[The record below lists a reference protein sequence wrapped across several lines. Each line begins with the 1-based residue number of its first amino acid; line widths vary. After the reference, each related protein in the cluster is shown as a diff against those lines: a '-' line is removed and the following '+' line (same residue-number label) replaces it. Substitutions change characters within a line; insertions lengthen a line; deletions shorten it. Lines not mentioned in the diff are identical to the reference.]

1 MIKLLDLLR
10 EMYIDQQGNLVGEA
24 DFVVLEGGFNG
35 GIYKDIETINPN
47 DYINF
52 KTKLS
57 SFRKKDIANKIYKQ
71 VLEIYNRTALKK
83 YNENIGFNPELE
95 YGGGDGNWNEASY
108 NIYLSKGVS
117 LDGILNSYYYLPTT
131 GFDDFIKGM
140 RKALDVKDNETDGE
154 KLLNKEK
161 DLSRFKDFSKGELE
175 AKIKHTLVT
184 CIPKYSFDGDVM
196 DQINA
201 DVSTGNNNFGDNHNL
216 YSKQDLYNDLNEI
229 GLFLI
234 GENNKG
240 ETYVDLNKEGY
251 NLYSVEFLTEYTA
264 WRDDGS
270 SYDMELGK
278 SSFSK
283 EHLSKDIVTNY
294 VLTKKNETVEQTL
307 KKFKSNSFNIYDE
320 LFSNKIDGQEKNEL
334 KQIKKDIKEIP
345 NAKISS
351 KFFNYLKK
359 NTYYG
364 DSNVKL
370 DSEYSNI
377 QSYAQNTVINKDGII
392 SPQKFLK

>member
-1 MIKLLDLLR
+1 MIKLINLLK

-57 SFRKKDIANKIYKQ
+57 SFRKKDVANKIFKQ
-71 VLEIYNRTALKK
+71 VLEVYNRTALKK
-83 YNENIGFNPELE
+83 YNETIGFEPNLKYE
-95 YGGGDGNWNEASY
+95 GGDGNWNEAGY
-108 NIYLSKGVS
+108 NIILSKGLS
-117 LDGILNSYYYLPTT
+117 LDGILNSYYYLPET
-131 GFDDFIKGM
+131 GFDEFIKGM
-140 RKALDVKDNETDGE
+140 RKALDVKDNETNGE

-161 DLSRFKDFSKGELE
+161 DLSRFKDFNKNELE
-175 AKIKHTLVT
+175 VKIKHTLIN
-184 CIPKYSFDGDVM
+184 CIPKYSFNGDVM

-201 DVSTGNNNFGDNHNL
+201 NISTGNSNFKDNHNL
-216 YSKQDLYNDLNEI
+216 YSKQDLLNDLNEI

-234 GENNKG
+234 GENSKG
-240 ETYVDLNKEGY
+240 ETYIDLNKEGY
-251 NLYSVEFLTEYTA
+251 KLYSVEFITKYTA

-283 EHLSKDIVTNY
+283 EHLSKDIITNY
-294 VLTKKNETVEQTL
+294 VLTKKNETVEQAL

-320 LFSNKIDGQEKNEL
+320 LFSNKIDRQGKNEL

-364 DSNVKL
+364 DNNIKL

-377 QSYAQNTVINKDGII
+377 QSYAQGTVINKDGII
-392 SPQKFLK
+392 SPQKWL